1 MDKKKATVIFRV
13 DAEYKI
19 YLEKLAAHY
28 EVTVSEFVRGILVD
42 TLEECELPF
51 YYNGDDE

>member
-13 DAEYKI
+13 DAEYKT

-28 EVTVSEFVRGILVD
+28 EVTVSEFIRDFLVD
-42 TLEECELPF
+42 ALEECELPF
-51 YYNGDDE
+51 YYDQGDE